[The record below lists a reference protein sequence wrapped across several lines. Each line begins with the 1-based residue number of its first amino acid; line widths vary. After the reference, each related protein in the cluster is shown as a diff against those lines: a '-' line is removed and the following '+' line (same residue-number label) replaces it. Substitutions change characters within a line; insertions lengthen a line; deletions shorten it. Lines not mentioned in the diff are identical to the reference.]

1 MAELTLRERKQPC
14 LLDRLTDDDPGST
27 QEGRDKRVM
36 SMSQI
41 RRSVLRDL
49 EWLFNTSARW
59 SEEDLRDFPQVYSSV
74 INYGVPD
81 LCGLTSSSV
90 NPIEIER
97 AVERSIRNFEP
108 RILSNTLSVIADADE
123 DQVGTN
129 AVRFEIRGMLWAQPL
144 PEQMY
149 VKTDVDLETGA
160 CKVQESPYG

>member
-14 LLDRLTDDDPGST
+14 LLDRLTDDEPGVA

-49 EWLFNTSARW
+49 EWLFNTSAKW
-59 SEEDLRDFPQVYSSV
+59 SDDELKDFPQVASSV
-74 INYGVPD
+74 LNYGVPD
-81 LCGLTSSSV
+81 MCGLTSSSV
-90 NPIEIER
+90 NPIEVEREVER
-97 AVERSIRNFEP
+97 AVRRFEP
-108 RILSNTLSVIADADE
+108 RILSNSLSVTAEADADE
-123 DQVGTN
+123 VGTN

-160 CKVQESPYG
+160 CTVQETPYG